1 MLVRG
6 RLWRTSGGGAGALAT
21 TGCSGVGARVCLWA
35 LGAAVRSVRTGTY
48 LEWCG
53 WVSKSESSESELL
66 SDADSTR
73 KTGMDLDSLKGGAIV
88 RQVKIS
94 W

>member
-1 MLVRG
+1 
-6 RLWRTSGGGAGALAT
+6 
-21 TGCSGVGARVCLWA
+21 
-35 LGAAVRSVRTGTY
+35 VRSVRTGTY